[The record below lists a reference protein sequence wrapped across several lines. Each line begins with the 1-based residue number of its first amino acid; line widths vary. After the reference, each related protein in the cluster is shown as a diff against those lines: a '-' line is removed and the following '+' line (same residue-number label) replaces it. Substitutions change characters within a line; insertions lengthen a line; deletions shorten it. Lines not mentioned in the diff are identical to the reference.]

1 VISTGTPAGIGLM
14 KKIKLQPG
22 DRIRGEINGLGVL
35 ENPVEAL

>member
-1 VISTGTPAGIGLM
+1 M

-22 DRIRGEINGLGVL
+22 DRIRGEIDGLGTM